1 MTVIPIA
8 IAGAAGRMGRMLIEG
23 VAQAPDLVLAAAFER
38 PEHPD
43 LGRDAGEL
51 AGVGACRVA
60 VSVPSTAALSGAGAL
75 IDFTAPVA
83 TLANLDLAVSAGVP
97 MVIGTTGLDADARAR
112 IQHAAARIGIVQA
125 PNMSVGVNLMF
136 RLIAMA
142 AEVLGDS
149 VDIEVVETHH
159 RHKVDAPSGTAVR
172 LGELLAQALA
182 RDYERDAVFG
192 RHGMTG
198 ARTRREIGMHAL
210 RAGDVVGEHTVLYAG
225 DGERL
230 EITHRATSRANFA
243 QGALRAA
250 RFLRQQPPG
259 LYDMQDVL
267 GLR

>member
-1 MTVIPIA
+1 MIPIA
-8 IAGAAGRMGRMLIEG
+8 VAGAAGRMGRMLIEG
-23 VAQAPDLVLAAAFER
+23 VAAAPDLVLAAAFER
-38 PEHPD
+38 DGHPD

-51 AGVGACRVA
+51 AGVRALRVPLAVASAAGLGGAA
-60 VSVPSTAALSGAGAL
+60 VLV
-75 IDFTAPVA
+75 DFTTPTATVSHVA
-83 TLANLDLAVSAGVP
+83 LAADAGVAA
-97 MVIGTTGLDADARAR
+97 VVGTTGLDAGARAALAR
-112 IQHAAARIGIVQA
+112 AAGRVGIVQA

-136 RLIAMA
+136 RLVAMA

-149 VDIEVVETHH
+149 VDVEVIEAHH

-172 LGELLAQALA
+172 LGEILAQALD
-182 RDYERDAVFG
+182 RDYPQDAVFG

-210 RAGDVVGEHTVLYAG
+210 RAGDLVGEHTVLLAG

-230 EITHRATSRANFA
+230 ELTHRATSRANFA

-250 RFLRQQPPG
+250 RFLVGRPPG